1 MTTWWNNHPKQGG
14 GPFPSSQ
21 RGKMPV
27 YPMSET
33 SIGDGSLGSG
43 WCTYPSEKW
52 WTSSFG
58 MMTFHSQ
65 CDGKVIKA
73 QSCSKAPTRVYPNW
87 NIVRI
92 TSVLCIKAMAAIART
107 CQDSMLQ
114 LKLQVT
120 YLALA
125 DEFLLRI
132 SGCGSVGMFTQ
143 KMGDKIRDEP
153 FGIIALDL
161 YHSCVQYLE
170 QRMIV
175 QIIKKTLLLYIVFT
189 VRV

>member
-1 MTTWWNNHPKQGG
+1 
-14 GPFPSSQ
+14 
-21 RGKMPV
+21 
-27 YPMSET
+27 
-33 SIGDGSLGSG
+33 
-43 WCTYPSEKW
+43 
-52 WTSSFG
+52 
-58 MMTFHSQ
+58 
-65 CDGKVIKA
+65 
-73 QSCSKAPTRVYPNW
+73 
-87 NIVRI
+87 
-92 TSVLCIKAMAAIART
+92 MAAIART

-125 DEFLLRI
+125 DEVLLRI

-175 QIIKKTLLLYIVFT
+175 QITKKTLLLSIVFT